1 MAPASLIILSVLV
14 VDIEAAV
21 AVETKTEVMDS
32 VKIETNLVGPA
43 ETYSLYKQMMEM
55 KQHLLSNSSSADKPD
70 PEPEI
75 LTRLKNALSLLY
87 DAIVDGLLSGFLPIF
102 EKQRREAREGE
113 KNYLDILVLIIGAL
127 LGKQSCT
134 NMMACRL
141 LSCSPSQLLLN
152 LSSFRTGKYVGYNL
166 PNAGLIIVMLENI
179 IPTYISNYFAIVKT
193 AVFGSRKGIK
203 IYNNLILQF
212 SLQFLFTQYINL
224 RFYPHLTSDT
234 DFCDRQFI
242 CSLIE

>member
-1 MAPASLIILSVLV
+1 MAPAGLIILSVLV

-32 VKIETNLVGPA
+32 VKIETNSVGPA
-43 ETYSLYKQMMEM
+43 DTYSLYKQMMEM
-55 KQHLLSNSSSADKPD
+55 KQHLLSSSSSADKPD

-87 DAIVDGLLSGFLPIF
+87 DAIVDGLLYGFLPIF

-113 KNYLDILVLIIGAL
+113 KNYLDVLVLIIGAL

-141 LSCSPSQLLLN
+141 LSLQSQ
-152 LSSFRTGKYVGYNL
+152 
-166 PNAGLIIVMLENI
+166 
-179 IPTYISNYFAIVKT
+179 
-193 AVFGSRKGIK
+193 
-203 IYNNLILQF
+203 
-212 SLQFLFTQYINL
+212 
-224 RFYPHLTSDT
+224 
-234 DFCDRQFI
+234 
-242 CSLIE
+242 

>member
-1 MAPASLIILSVLV
+1 MAPASLIILSVLLL
-14 VDIEAAV
+14 DSQA

-32 VKIETNLVGPA
+32 VKIETNSVGPA

-87 DAIVDGLLSGFLPIF
+87 DAIVDGLLYGFLPIF

-113 KNYLDILVLIIGAL
+113 KNYLDVLVLIIGAL

-141 LSCSPSQLLLN
+141 LSLQSQ
-152 LSSFRTGKYVGYNL
+152 
-166 PNAGLIIVMLENI
+166 
-179 IPTYISNYFAIVKT
+179 
-193 AVFGSRKGIK
+193 
-203 IYNNLILQF
+203 
-212 SLQFLFTQYINL
+212 
-224 RFYPHLTSDT
+224 
-234 DFCDRQFI
+234 
-242 CSLIE
+242 